1 MYLCTVIYSIFSMI
15 ILNIETSTD
24 ACSAAITAGGKVL
37 EVGGEALACLHSEKS
52 EHARELALMADS
64 LVQRAQESGYAIDA
78 VAVSAGPG
86 SYTGLRIGASA
97 AKGIAYGMNVPLLA
111 IPTLQ
116 IMAASAL
123 AQGAEGLL
131 CPMIDAR
138 RMEVYNALY
147 DTLLT
152 ESSPA
157 QATILTEDSFAEQLQ
172 QGIVTFF
179 GNGSDKFQP
188 IMTHPNARF
197 ISGIVPDAAFMGA
210 LAETAFAN
218 KAFADVAYWTPF
230 YLKDFE
236 AKIST
241 VKGLK

>member
-1 MYLCTVIYSIFSMI
+1 MVIYSIYSMI

-37 EVGGEALACLHSEKS
+37 ETGGEALAYLHSKKS

-64 LVQRAQESGYAIDA
+64 LVQRTQAAGYAIDA

-97 AKGIAYGMNVPLLA
+97 AKGIAYGMNIPLLA

-116 IMAASAL
+116 IMAASAVN
-123 AQGAEGLL
+123 QGAEGLL

-147 DTLLT
+147 DTQLA
-152 ESSPA
+152 ECVPA
-157 QATILTEDSFAEQLQ
+157 QATILTEGSFAEQLQ

-179 GNGSDKFQP
+179 GNGADKFQP
-188 IMTHPNARF
+188 IMTHSNARF
-197 ISGIVPDAAFMGA
+197 ISGIAPDAAFMGT
-210 LAETAFAN
+210 LAETAFAH
-218 KAFADVAYWTPF
+218 KAFADIAYWTPF

-236 AKIST
+236 AKVSII
-241 VKGLK
+241 KGLK

>member
-1 MYLCTVIYSIFSMI
+1 MVIYSIYSMI

-37 EVGGEALACLHSEKS
+37 ETGGEALAYLHSKKS

-64 LVQRAQESGYAIDA
+64 LVQRTQAAGYAIDA

-86 SYTGLRIGASA
+86 SYSGLRIGASA
-97 AKGIAYGMNVPLLA
+97 AKGIAYGMNIPLLA

-116 IMAASAL
+116 IMAASAVN
-123 AQGAEGLL
+123 QGAEGLL

-147 DTLLT
+147 DTQLA
-152 ESSPA
+152 ECVPA
-157 QATILTEDSFAEQLQ
+157 QATILTEGSFAEQLQ

-179 GNGSDKFQP
+179 GNGADKFQP

-197 ISGIVPDAAFMGA
+197 ISGIVPDAAFMGT
-210 LAETAFAN
+210 LAETAFAH
-218 KAFADVAYWTPF
+218 KAFADIAYWTPF

-236 AKIST
+236 AKVST
-241 VKGLK
+241 IKGLK

>member
-1 MYLCTVIYSIFSMI
+1 MVIYSIYSMI

-24 ACSAAITAGGKVL
+24 ACSAAITASGKVL
-37 EVGGEALACLHSEKS
+37 SIEGEALACLHSEKS

-64 LVQRAQESGYAIDA
+64 LVQRTQAAGYAIDA

-97 AKGIAYGMNVPLLA
+97 AKGIAYGMNIPLLA

-116 IMAASAL
+116 IMAASAVN
-123 AQGAEGLL
+123 QGAEGLL

-147 DTLLT
+147 DTQLA
-152 ESSPA
+152 ECVPA
-157 QATILTEDSFAEQLQ
+157 QATILTEGSFAEQLQ

-179 GNGSDKFQP
+179 GNGADKFQP
-188 IMTHPNARF
+188 IMTHSNARF
-197 ISGIVPDAAFMGA
+197 ISGIAPDAAFMGT
-210 LAETAFAN
+210 LAETAFAH
-218 KAFADVAYWTPF
+218 KAFADIAYWTPF

-236 AKIST
+236 AKVST

>member
-1 MYLCTVIYSIFSMI
+1 MVIYSIYSMI

-37 EVGGEALACLHSEKS
+37 ETGGEALAYLHSKKS

-64 LVQRAQESGYAIDA
+64 LVQRTQAAGYAIDA

-97 AKGIAYGMNVPLLA
+97 AKGIAYGMNIPLLA

-116 IMAASAL
+116 IMAASAVN
-123 AQGAEGLL
+123 QGAEGLL

-147 DTLLT
+147 DTQLA
-152 ESSPA
+152 ECVPA
-157 QATILTEDSFAEQLQ
+157 QATILTEGSFAEQLQ

-179 GNGSDKFQP
+179 GNGADKFQP

-197 ISGIVPDAAFMGA
+197 ISGIVPDAAFMGT
-210 LAETAFAN
+210 LAETAFAHE
-218 KAFADVAYWTPF
+218 AFADIAYWTPF

-236 AKIST
+236 AKVSII
-241 VKGLK
+241 KGLK

>member
-1 MYLCTVIYSIFSMI
+1 MVIYSIYSMI

-37 EVGGEALACLHSEKS
+37 ETGGEALAYLHSKKS

-64 LVQRAQESGYAIDA
+64 LVQRTQAAGYAIDA

-97 AKGIAYGMNVPLLA
+97 AKGIAYGMNIPLLA

-116 IMAASAL
+116 IMAASAVN
-123 AQGAEGLL
+123 QGAEGLL

-147 DTLLT
+147 DTQLA
-152 ESSPA
+152 ECVPA
-157 QATILTEDSFAEQLQ
+157 QATILTEGSFAEQLQ

-179 GNGSDKFQP
+179 GNGADKFQP
-188 IMTHPNARF
+188 IMMHPNARF
-197 ISGIVPDAAFMGA
+197 ISGIVPDAAFMGT
-210 LAETAFAN
+210 LAETAFAH
-218 KAFADVAYWTPF
+218 KAFADIAYWTPF

-236 AKIST
+236 AKVST
-241 VKGLK
+241 IKGLK